1 LVLTYGPASASSRAG
16 AWTGRRS
23 CCAMVGSKGCSW
35 RRRRPV
41 GAEGAGVS
49 GWKSGGEL
57 DGVSGEV
64 SVWSSEADGPV
75 GPGGGAASGAG
86 GGGGGGRTLARVAAV
101 RCMGGHILVIGDTSL
116 ARRPR
121 MRDTVDSHWEASQ
134 LGTFPAAFWMTS
146 CTGPVQTPWWRGI
159 RPANAS
165 SCGSMVCHG
174 VCPTGHVRGDSV
186 LPGWQGRRSFSD
198 ENERSIGPPPFM

>member
-101 RCMGGHILVIGDTSL
+101 RCMGVTFLSLVTPVWRAARECAIRSIPIGK
-116 ARRPR
+116 
-121 MRDTVDSHWEASQ
+121 
-134 LGTFPAAFWMTS
+134 
-146 CTGPVQTPWWRGI
+146 
-159 RPANAS
+159 
-165 SCGSMVCHG
+165 
-174 VCPTGHVRGDSV
+174 
-186 LPGWQGRRSFSD
+186 LPSW
-198 ENERSIGPPPFM
+198 ERSQQPFG